1 MTCSVRRLFGRPV
14 GGFSTEALLTGVLDL
29 SQTLK
34 LKQESQREANVIG
47 RTAGLLFISISIASA
62 APAWAHQA
70 AATATQATIQ
80 CESQPYVP
88 VTADEEQAM
97 PFHLVDKAACG
108 SQVTVLSDPQGY
120 TVKVRTTR
128 GKIGY
133 VARYQIAIVFAAK
146 VAATASGAADASGS
160 GASNTQSAMA
170 ENSPAQQKGPRKPRV
185 YVSDTASWNASGG
198 FSRASSVA
206 PGALYGGYNPELTDI
221 YQDFTSDCSAIT
233 VTQKKPDA
241 DFVVLFDKGTP
252 KKGFTG
258 LHGLVKVNKVTVLSK
273 SGETLLSNTARS
285 EDVAVSMACNAV
297 SQPANSA
304 AANTAHESPH

>member
-1 MTCSVRRLFGRPV
+1 
-14 GGFSTEALLTGVLDL
+14 
-29 SQTLK
+29 
-34 LKQESQREANVIG
+34 VIG
-47 RTAGLLFISISIASA
+47 RAPGLLLISIFIASG
-62 APAWAHQA
+62 APASAQQV
-70 AATATQATIQ
+70 AATGAHATIQ

-88 VTADEEQAM
+88 VTADAEQAM
-97 PFHLVDKAACG
+97 PFHLVDQAACG

-120 TVKVRTTR
+120 TVKVRTTS

-133 VARYQIAIVFAAK
+133 VARYQIAIEPAVK
-146 VAATASGAADASGS
+146 SAATTSAAADANRSS
-160 GASNTQSAMA
+160 LPATQSAA
-170 ENSPAQQKGPRKPRV
+170 APDSSAQENGQRQPHV
-185 YVSDTASWNASGG
+185 YVSDTASWNSSGG

-233 VTQKKPDA
+233 VTQKKSDA

-258 LHGLVKVNKVTVLSK
+258 LHGLVKVNKVTVLAK

-297 SQPANSA
+297 SQPPASA
-304 AANTAHESPH
+304 AASAGSHRLK